1 MENHIVIIGAGQA
14 GLQAAET
21 LRAEKY
27 SGLITLLGDEPHTP
41 YHRPPLSKDALKE
54 KHFDSLTMRGQNVF
68 ERRKITMRTG
78 CRASAINLESQTVE
92 LETGESLAYSG
103 LLLATGAA
111 ARLFPGQQPDA
122 KAIHVLRSRVHSQAI
137 AERLSLCQTRQDPV
151 VVIGGGFIGL
161 EVAAIARSMG
171 LDVTILEAGNQLMG
185 RVATPLL
192 AQTFQQR
199 HQSQGVHIALNA
211 QVTHLSEENDRA
223 YIELADGQRLSA
235 GLVVVAIGVV
245 PNDTLA
251 RQAGIVC
258 NNGIVV
264 DACGHTSAPNV
275 FAAGD
280 CAVRA
285 YDGRYVRLESI
296 QNAIE
301 QGKAAA
307 RALLGQ
313 HRPFHDT
320 PYFWSDQ
327 FDMKLQ
333 IAGIAQAVTHSV
345 VRGNIGDPAFSI
357 YHYADQRLVSVDTL
371 NAPKEHLMARKLLSQ
386 GVWPTPEQAGD
397 PEFDI
402 AALAASA
409 AAQP

>member
-171 LDVTILEAGNQLMG
+171 LEVTILEAGNQLMG

-211 QVTHLSEENDRA
+211 QVTHLS
-223 YIELADGQRLSA
+223 
-235 GLVVVAIGVV
+235 
-245 PNDTLA
+245 
-251 RQAGIVC
+251 
-258 NNGIVV
+258 
-264 DACGHTSAPNV
+264 
-275 FAAGD
+275 
-280 CAVRA
+280 
-285 YDGRYVRLESI
+285 
-296 QNAIE
+296 
-301 QGKAAA
+301 
-307 RALLGQ
+307 
-313 HRPFHDT
+313 
-320 PYFWSDQ
+320 
-327 FDMKLQ
+327 
-333 IAGIAQAVTHSV
+333 
-345 VRGNIGDPAFSI
+345 
-357 YHYADQRLVSVDTL
+357 
-371 NAPKEHLMARKLLSQ
+371 
-386 GVWPTPEQAGD
+386 
-397 PEFDI
+397 
-402 AALAASA
+402 
-409 AAQP
+409 